1 MQTAVS
7 TLGDALLALRTDLG
21 GVDLTEPARLQVA
34 ADCRRV
40 AGDDDEGPLRL

>member
-1 MQTAVS
+1 MS
-7 TLGDALLALRTDLG
+7 TLGDALVILRTDLG

-40 AGDDDEGPLRL
+40 DGDDDDEGTLRL